1 MNVTLMVQDA
11 LDRYALI
18 PDDSDVVA
26 DTQANTVT
34 LSGHVRT
41 WAEHDA
47 AMNAAW
53 MARGVYLVRDNL
65 SVTG

>member
-26 DTQANTVT
+26 DTLANTVT
-34 LSGHVRT
+34 LSGHVGS
-41 WAEHDA
+41 WAELDA

-53 MARGVYLVRDNL
+53 MARGAYLVRDNL
-65 SVTG
+65 G